1 MYDGMVVEEIHVNN
15 GDIKYVQKMV
25 YLFDVFTHHTNYYP
39 LTTHHGIHLLLEN
52 RGTYHTGRRHK
63 KMEE

>member
-25 YLFDVFTHHTNYYP
+25 YLFDVFNSPH
-39 LTTHHGIHLLLEN
+39 
-52 RGTYHTGRRHK
+52 
-63 KMEE
+63 